1 MRYLTGVCMGL
12 LAGACVLGVQ
22 GCSKEPQR
30 QLELIASLDQA
41 PGNITVTPD
50 QRIIISLHQF
60 FAPDWR
66 VAEWASAR
74 LQAFPSAV
82 IASGGD
88 ADVKLHSVLGI
99 QSDSNGIVWMLDNG
113 RRGGAIPKLVG
124 WDSRNNKL
132 HKLIFLPEPIT
143 RADSFV
149 NDLAIDEARN
159 HIYIA
164 DPAGG
169 DDAALIVV
177 HYRSGYARRVLQGH
191 ASVIPEDMDLVIDDE
206 ALEIRQ
212 ADGSTVRPRIGV
224 NPIALDAKG
233 EWLYYGPMH
242 GSSLYRVRVEDLLDE
257 SHAGEALAG
266 KVERYGRKPVCDGI
280 SIDRDDNI
288 YVTDIANNAI
298 GVIDRSREYRIYIRD
313 QRLSW
318 PDALSFGPDGRLYT
332 VSNQLH
338 RSALLHG
345 GEQTATPP
353 FYIFAFQALAAGI
366 SGR

>member
-1 MRYLTGVCMGL
+1 MLLLVGL
-12 LAGACVLGVQ
+12 SVLGVQ
-22 GCSKEPQR
+22 GCSREPQG
-30 QLELIASLDQA
+30 QLELVAALDQA
-41 PGNITVTPD
+41 PGNITVTPE
-50 QRIIISLHQF
+50 QRIVISLHQF

-66 VAEWASAR
+66 VAEWASDR
-74 LQAFPSAV
+74 LQAFPNAL

-113 RRGGAIPKLVG
+113 MRGGAIPKLVG
-124 WDSRNNKL
+124 WDSRKNKL

-149 NDLAIDEARN
+149 NDLAIDEARK

-191 ASVIPEDMDLVIDDE
+191 ASVIPEDVDLVIDGE
-206 ALEIRQ
+206 APEIRQ
-212 ADGSTVRPRIGV
+212 ADGSTLRPRIGV
-224 NPIALDAKG
+224 NPIALDARS

-242 GSSLYRVRVEDLLDE
+242 GTSMYRVRVEDLLDE
-257 SHAGEALAG
+257 TLGAEGLAG

-280 SIDRDDNI
+280 SIDSEDNI
-288 YVTDIANNAI
+288 YVTDIGNNAI
-298 GVIDRSREYRIYIRD
+298 GVIDRSREYRIYIQD

-318 PDALSFGPDGRLYT
+318 PDAFSFGPDGRLYT
-332 VSNQLH
+332 VTNQLQ
-338 RSALLHG
+338 RSAPLHA

-353 FYIFAFQALAAGI
+353 FFIFAFKPLAAGV